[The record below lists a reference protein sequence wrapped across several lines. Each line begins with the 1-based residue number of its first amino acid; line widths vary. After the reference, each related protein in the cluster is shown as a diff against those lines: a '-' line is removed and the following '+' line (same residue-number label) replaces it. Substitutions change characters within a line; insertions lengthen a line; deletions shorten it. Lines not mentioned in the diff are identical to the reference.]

1 MLIIDDLAEA
11 KEALTAMHRDAKFG
25 AASSTVV
32 IEEFLQGIEL
42 SVFVLTDGKHYKILP
57 SAKDYKRIGEGDTG
71 LNTGGMGAISPVPF
85 ADQAFMEKVDHQI
98 IKPTIKGLQDEGI
111 HYQGFL
117 FIGLMSVDGEPYVI
131 EYNVRMGDPET
142 EVVMP
147 RIKSD
152 LLNLFNGIANN
163 TFGEQDFYL
172 NDEVAT
178 TVMLVSG
185 GYPEDYQKG
194 KKISGLEAVSDSIV
208 FHAGTLHQDNHILTN
223 GGRVLAITSMAR
235 TMQEALDQSF
245 KNAELISYEG
255 KYYRKDL
262 GFDLIQEN
270 S

>member
-1 MLIIDDLAEA
+1 M
-11 KEALTAMHRDAKFG
+11 
-25 AASSTVV
+25 
-32 IEEFLQGIEL
+32 
-42 SVFVLTDGKHYKILP
+42 
-57 SAKDYKRIGEGDTG
+57 
-71 LNTGGMGAISPVPF
+71 
-85 ADQAFMEKVDHQI
+85 
-98 IKPTIKGLQDEGI
+98 
-111 HYQGFL
+111 
-117 FIGLMSVDGEPYVI
+117 
-131 EYNVRMGDPET
+131 
-142 EVVMP
+142 
-147 RIKSD
+147 
-152 LLNLFNGIANN
+152 
-163 TFGEQDFYL
+163 
-172 NDEVAT
+172 AT
-178 TVMLVSG
+178 TVVLVSG